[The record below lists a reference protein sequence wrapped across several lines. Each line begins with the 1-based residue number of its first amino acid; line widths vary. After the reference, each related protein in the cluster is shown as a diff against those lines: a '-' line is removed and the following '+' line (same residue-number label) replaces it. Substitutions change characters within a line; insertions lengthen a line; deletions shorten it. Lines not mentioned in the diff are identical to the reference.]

1 MCRCLPI
8 PFPARHLNSFMGS
21 SSLYIYARGFD
32 GILVS
37 AEVDCIALDDAS
49 QVEAKFSADDIDKVK
64 VRSHCVDST

>member
-1 MCRCLPI
+1 
-8 PFPARHLNSFMGS
+8 MGS